1 MTEPTPLRSQ
11 AETDD
16 EIGLFDLLQ
25 VIADNLRLLVLGP
38 LVAGLLAFGYSFTIT
53 PTFTATTKFLPP
65 KQQQSGASAMLAS
78 LGGLAGLAS
87 LTGGA
92 GSVNQYVAF
101 LKSRTL
107 QDALVDRFKVM
118 ERPKMKYRQDARIAI
133 SGSVLITTGNDG
145 MITIEASDKDPAFA
159 AQLAN
164 AYVEELGNMMHH
176 FAITEAKQRRIFL
189 ETQLNNAKT
198 NFRLADLALKA
209 SGINSSVLKS
219 NGAAVAE
226 VAGLKG
232 QITAQEIKLAS
243 MRGYLTEAA
252 PDYKQ
257 AQTELA
263 ALHTQLDRIEKAEPA
278 STDSSTGNSDYIAK
292 FRNFKYYE
300 TLFALFTSQYDMAR
314 IDESRE
320 ADPIQVV
327 DIAVSPDIN
336 SKPNK
341 AQIVLIASLGV
352 GILFLL
358 YIFIRYAF
366 ESAVKALETTAK
378 LGRLGQTLAAAFGRH
393 RAPATN
399 AR

>member
-1 MTEPTPLRSQ
+1 MTESTPSRPQ

-16 EIGLFDLLQ
+16 EISLFDLLQ

-38 LVAGLLAFGYSFTIT
+38 LVAGLLALGYSFTIT

-65 KQQQSGASAMLAS
+65 KQQQSGASAMLAN
-78 LGGLAGLAS
+78 LGGLVGLA
-87 LTGGA
+87 GGA
-92 GSVNQYVAF
+92 SNANQYIAF
-101 LKSRTL
+101 LNSRTL
-107 QDALVDRFKVM
+107 QDTLVDRFKLM
-118 ERPKMKYRQDARIAI
+118 ERLKTKSRQSARSAI
-133 SGSVLITTGNDG
+133 SDSVLITTGKDG
-145 MITIEASDKDPAFA
+145 MITIDASDKAPAFA

-164 AYVEELGNMMHH
+164 AHVEELGKLMHY
-176 FAITEAKQRRIFL
+176 FAITEAKKRRVFL

-198 NFRLADLALKA
+198 NFRQADLALKA
-209 SGINSSVLKS
+209 SGIDSSVLKS
-219 NGAAVAE
+219 TGAAVAE

-252 PDYKQ
+252 PDFKQ

-278 STDSSTGNSDYIAK
+278 STDSNTDNTDYVAK
-292 FRNFKYYE
+292 YRNFKYYE

-320 ADPIQVV
+320 AEPIQVV
-327 DIAVSPDIN
+327 DIAVPPDIN

-341 AQIVLIASLGV
+341 AQIVLIAFLGA

-358 YIFIRYAF
+358 YIFIRNAF
-366 ESAVKALETTAK
+366 ESAVKAPETTAK
-378 LGRLGQTLAAAFGRH
+378 LGRLGQTLATALGQH
-393 RAPATN
+393 RDPATN
-399 AR
+399 VF